1 MKRRYQ
7 ILSAI
12 ALGAALAAPQYAVTI
27 RAVAATPPPS
37 PPPIDRS
44 APTPPP
50 LGPVPNKTGSGVSV
64 PIALPKATPTP
75 PSDKQE
81 DDRKDLSGV
90 WEVQIQRM
98 NSDVVYD
105 HFKLAQKGAVLT
117 GQFLDNEHNNKL
129 YPVAGSVDGKSIR
142 LVVTKD
148 DGSTLTFTGN
158 VDNFT
163 DMIGL
168 LSAGSDSIAFTA
180 AYRPKYKF
188 IDSIAPLPSGIG
200 NTSGGGGYNPP

>member
-1 MKRRYQ
+1 M
-7 ILSAI
+7 
-12 ALGAALAAPQYAVTI
+12 ALGAALGIPQTSPFN
-27 RAVAATPPPS
+27 RAIAATPPPS
-37 PPPIDRS
+37 PPPIDRT
-44 APTPPP
+44 ATTPPP
-50 LGPVPNKTGSGVSV
+50 LGPVPTRSGAAV
-64 PIALPKATPTP
+64 PISLPKATPSP

-105 HFKLAQKGAVLT
+105 HFKLVQKGNVLT
-117 GQFLDNEHNNKL
+117 GHFLDNEHNNKL
-129 YPVAGSVDGKSIR
+129 YPVAGSVDGKTIR

-168 LSAGSDSIAFTA
+168 LAAGSDSVAFTA

-188 IDSIAPLPSGIG
+188 IDSIAPLPGGIT
-200 NTSGGGGYNPP
+200 NSASGGGYNPP